1 MSDPISQHGADAAS
15 VQAYLD
21 RNQALREALGI
32 AHRVEASIRPLA
44 SGEHNMNYVLDLSDG
59 RRFVIRV
66 NLASQLGLNDQVAYE
81 HRALTV
87 LTNSGRTPRPHF
99 LDDSPEAPGNGVL
112 VIDFLPGVQLDY
124 ENPDH
129 MREAAA
135 VLADI
140 HSVTVPPDAGLFA
153 PPDPLQDQFGEC
165 RRMFAAYR
173 GSAFEEPAVTRYVE
187 RFFQRAEEALCS
199 ACLPEDCTHIQN
211 TEATSD
217 QFLMNEPGQQGYMV
231 DWEKPIVGEVA
242 QDVAYF
248 LAPTSTIWQN
258 GPILDDEQRARF
270 VSDYWNAVAGR
281 FPQGNFEERFA
292 AFSMMNN
299 LRGVTWSCQAM
310 VEYHDPTRPL
320 KRDRTFKLLSRY
332 LGEEFLTYLDK
343 HVFV

>member
-1 MSDPISQHGADAAS
+1 MDDTINQRGADAAS

-32 AHRVEASIRPLA
+32 AKSADLSIRPLA
-44 SGEHNMNYVLDLSDG
+44 AGEHNMNYVLNLPDG
-59 RRFVIRV
+59 RHFVVRV
-66 NLASQLGLNDQVAYE
+66 NLTSQLGLKDQVAYE
-81 HRALTV
+81 YRALSA
-87 LTNSGRTPRPHF
+87 LAGSGRTPRPHY
-99 LDDSPEAPGNGVL
+99 LDASPETPGNGVL

-124 ENPDH
+124 ENPSH
-129 MREAAA
+129 MREAAS

-140 HSVTVPPDAGLFA
+140 HSVPIPADAGLIA
-153 PPDPLQDQFGEC
+153 PVDPLKDQFAEC
-165 RRMFAAYR
+165 RRMFETYR
-173 GSAFEEPAVTRYVE
+173 RSTLAEASVARYVE
-187 RFFQRAEEALCS
+187 RFFERAEEALAT
-199 ACLPEDCTHIQN
+199 ACVPEDCIHIQN

-217 QFLMNEPGQQGYMV
+217 QFLMNEPGKKGYMV

-258 GPILDDEQRARF
+258 GPILDDERRTRF
-270 VSDYWNAVAGR
+270 VSDYWNAVDGR
-281 FPQGNFEERFA
+281 FAQGNFEERYA

-299 LRGVTWSCQAM
+299 LRGITWSCQAL

-332 LGEEFLTYLDK
+332 LGEEFLAYLDT

>member
-1 MSDPISQHGADAAS
+1 MDDAIAQRAADTAS
-15 VQAYLD
+15 VQAYLG
-21 RNQALREALGI
+21 RNRTLQEALEI
-32 AHRVEASIRPLA
+32 ARAVEASIRPLA
-44 SGEHNMNYVLDLSDG
+44 SGEHNMNYVLDLPDG
-59 RRFVIRV
+59 RRFVVRV
-66 NLASQLGLNDQVAYE
+66 NLASQLGLSDQVAYE
-81 HRALTV
+81 HRALSI
-87 LTNSGRTPRPHF
+87 LAGSGRTPQPHY
-99 LDDSPEAPGNGVL
+99 LDASPDAPGNGVL
-112 VIDFLPGVQLDY
+112 VIDFLPGAQLDY
-124 ENPDH
+124 ENPGH

-140 HSVTVPPDAGLFA
+140 HSVPIPADAGLIA
-153 PPDPLQDQFGEC
+153 PPDPLIDQFDEC
-165 RRMFAAYR
+165 RRMFSTYC
-173 GSAFEEPAVTRYVE
+173 GSAFEDASVVRHVD

-199 ACLPEDCTHIQN
+199 ACSSEDCTHIQN

-217 QFLMNEPGQQGYMV
+217 QFLMNEPGQRGYMV

-258 GPILDDEQRARF
+258 GPILDDERRARF
-270 VSDYWNAVAGR
+270 VADYWNAVDGR

-299 LRGVTWSCQAM
+299 LRGVTWSCQTM